1 MAAAIGALARASMH
15 KRVPALLRVHGDA
28 VSFAWPPEI
37 LSPKPQHGWL
47 LTGRVRRAAP
57 RGRTV
62 GIICEAR
69 ANAGPGYCPSC
80 GSRVRTWG
88 WAGVG
93 AVSELR
99 QTCTFGMLDMGGRAL
114 SRGELPAEA
123 VRSLQGAAAACTVG
137 AWCSGRTTEGGRS
150 TRTTKNILVGKPDAL
165 NAETSGW
172 LANAKL
178 KKRSWMNQSGKSKQ
192 KNCC

>member
-69 ANAGPGYCPSC
+69 ANAAIGRAVAAVCERGGGLGWVLYQSLGKHVHLGCL
-80 GSRVRTWG
+80 T
-88 WAGVG
+88 WAGV
-93 AVSELR
+93 L
-99 QTCTFGMLDMGGRAL
+99 
-114 SRGELPAEA
+114 
-123 VRSLQGAAAACTVG
+123 
-137 AWCSGRTTEGGRS
+137 
-150 TRTTKNILVGKPDAL
+150 
-165 NAETSGW
+165 
-172 LANAKL
+172 
-178 KKRSWMNQSGKSKQ
+178 
-192 KNCC
+192 